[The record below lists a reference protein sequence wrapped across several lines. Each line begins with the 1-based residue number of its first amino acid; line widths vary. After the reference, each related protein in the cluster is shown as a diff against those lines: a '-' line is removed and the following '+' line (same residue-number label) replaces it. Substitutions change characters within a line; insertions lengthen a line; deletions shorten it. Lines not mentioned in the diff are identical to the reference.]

1 MKKAYRTMGK
11 KSNGKIREVSGG
23 TVTLEL
29 PLPIA
34 EIMLGGPQV
43 IERMSREVGLEIMFA
58 AMQDEGQGIAGRK
71 GTKDPER
78 TANWWG
84 SDLGSVCYDG
94 QKHLIEH
101 PRLRGRDNKEI
112 PLQTY
117 KAFQRPDGM
126 RDLISRRLVLG
137 LSSRTYEEAVEGF
150 LKGYGLTKSSVS
162 RHFIKATAEQM
173 REFLER
179 DLSGLRLSA
188 IFIDGIEFKGHVLI
202 VALGLDVTGRKHIL
216 GLREGAT
223 ENSEVCMGL
232 LEDMARRGLAA
243 DGNCLFVLDGA
254 KALRSAVTRM
264 YGSDVA
270 VQRCQQHK
278 RRNVRDHLPAE
289 HQEAVDA
296 RIRAAYNMKTYEQA
310 KESLELTVKYLERL
324 NPSAAASLK
333 EGLEE
338 TLTVHKLGVADL
350 LRKTLCTTNPIES
363 CFSIARTVTGRVK
376 RWRGGSMVQRWAVA
390 ALLRAE
396 KRFKRIKGYR
406 EIPKLLAALK
416 KRKLD
421 GKEEAA

>member
-1 MKKAYRTMGK
+1 MKKEYRTMGK
-11 KSNGKIREVSGG
+11 KSNGKIREVTEGS
-23 TVTLEL
+23 VTLEL

-34 EIMLGGPQV
+34 EIMMGLPHA
-43 IERMSREVGLEIMFA
+43 IEQMSREVGLALMDA
-58 AMQDEGQGIAGRK
+58 AMMGEGLKLAGPK
-71 GTKDPER
+71 GRKDPER
-78 TANWWG
+78 TAHWWG

-94 QKHLIEH
+94 QKHAIEH
-101 PRLRGRDNKEI
+101 PRLRGKDNKEI

-137 LSSRTYEEAVEGF
+137 LSSRNYEEAVEGF
-150 LKGYGLTKSSVS
+150 LKGYGIKKSSVS
-162 RHFIKATAEQM
+162 RQFIKATAQQM

-179 DLSGLRLSA
+179 DLSALQLCA

-202 VALGLDVTGRKHIL
+202 VALGLDVTGKKHML

-278 RRNVRDHLPAE
+278 RRNVRDHLPVE
-289 HQEAVDA
+289 HQDAIDA

-310 KESLELTVKYLERL
+310 KQSLELTVKYLERL

-338 TLTVHKLGVADL
+338 TLTVHKLGIAVL

-363 CFSIARTVTGRVK
+363 CFSVARTVTGRVK
-376 RWRGGSMVQRWAVA
+376 RWRGGDMVQRWAVA
-390 ALLRAE
+390 SLLRAE
-396 KRFKRIKGYR
+396 KKFRRIKGFK
-406 EIPKLLAALK
+406 EIPKLLTALK